1 VGALAADPEAVI
13 AHRTLG
19 SGSAALDVS
28 ALGLGCMGMSEFYGA
43 SNEAEATGTI
53 HRALDLGVTFFDTAD
68 MYGPFTNEQLVGRA
82 ISGRRDE
89 VQLATKF
96 GNERNADGSW
106 VGLNG
111 TPEYV
116 GRACDASLQRL
127 GVDHIDLYF
136 QHRVDP
142 RVPIEET
149 VGAMRELVEAGKVRG
164 LGLSEAGVA
173 TIRRAHAVHPITALQ
188 SEYSLFTRDL
198 EGDILP
204 ALREMGIGLV
214 AYSPLGRGMLTGAL
228 TPGSLDEGDFRA
240 TAYPRFMGAARDANL
255 ALVEALVDL
264 AAAKGCTA
272 GQLALAWV
280 LAQGTDIVPIPGT
293 KRVRYLEE
301 NAGALEVVLSAED
314 LATIEAAV
322 PAGAVMGDRYSDM
335 SSIGR

>member
-1 VGALAADPEAVI
+1 MPR
-13 AHRTLG
+13 RTLG
-19 SGSAALDVS
+19 TGSVALDVS

-43 SNEAEATGTI
+43 TDEAEAIRTI
-53 HRALDLGVTFFDTAD
+53 HRALDLGVTLLDTAD
-68 MYGPFTNEQLVGRA
+68 VYGPFTNEMLVGKA

-89 VQLATKF
+89 VQLSTKF
-96 GNERNADGSW
+96 GNERNPDGSW
-106 VGLNG
+106 VRING

-116 GRACDASLQRL
+116 RTACDASLQRL

-142 RVPIEET
+142 NVPIEET
-149 VGAMRELVEAGKVRG
+149 VGAMKELVEAGKVRC
-164 LGLSEAGVA
+164 LGLSEAGAA

-198 EGDILP
+198 ESDILP
-204 ALREMGIGLV
+204 TLREAGIGLV
-214 AYSPLGRGMLTGAL
+214 AYSPLGRGMLTGGL
-228 TPGSLDEGDFRA
+228 TAASLDDGDFRT
-240 TAYPRFMGAARDANL
+240 TAYPRFMGEAREANL
-255 ALVEALVDL
+255 VLVEALVAL
-264 AAAKGCTA
+264 AGTKGCTA

-280 LAQGTDIVPIPGT
+280 LAQGSDIVAIPGT

-301 NAGALEVVLSAED
+301 NAAASEVVLSAED

-322 PAGAVMGDRYSDM
+322 PADAVVGDRYANM